1 MSHKSHQLGI
11 RRARRWRLII
21 AALSLASFF
30 LSSARDGLSDE
41 LRFAVTDIVG
51 LEELQTEYGG
61 FQKALSAVTGIE
73 LRFFPVNNRTAAVE
87 AMKSKRID
95 VVLTG
100 PAEYIIFRSR
110 TNAYPIVGFSRPDYF
125 SALVTMANNGI
136 NTVKDLK
143 GKKVAFGDVG
153 STTKHLGPMQLLKD
167 GGVDPLKDIQ
177 AQHVSTKIGWE
188 ALKRGDVAAFGMTY
202 GNYLSLRE
210 KDNLEPGAYR
220 VIARGADMPNDPMV
234 AAPHVDKQ
242 AIEKLKSAFQNHS
255 QELVKA
261 ILTGKD
267 TQKYR
272 GMKFI
277 TRIDDRDYNV
287 VRSMYSTIGHKQF
300 AQFLGDN

>member
-1 MSHKSHQLGI
+1 
-11 RRARRWRLII
+11 LIV
-21 AALSLASFF
+21 AAVG
-30 LSSARDGLSDE
+30 LSSVFLLSARERLSEE

-61 FQKALSAVTGIE
+61 FQKALSAVSGIE

-87 AMKSKRID
+87 SMKSKRID

-110 TNAYPIVGFSRPDYF
+110 TSAYPIVGFSRPDYF

-136 NTVKDLK
+136 NTVRDLK
-143 GKKVAFGDVG
+143 GKRVACGDVG
-153 STTKHLGPMQLLKD
+153 STSKHLGPMQLLKD

-177 AQHVSTKIGWE
+177 AQHVGTKVGWE

-220 VIARGADMPNDPMV
+220 VIARGADLPNDPLV
-234 AAPHVDKQ
+234 AGPHVDKQ
-242 AIEKLKSAFQNHS
+242 IIEKPKSAFQSRS
-255 QELVKA
+255 QELIKA
-261 ILTGKD
+261 LLTGND

-277 TRIDDRDYNV
+277 TRIDDRDYDV
-287 VRSMYSTIGHKQF
+287 VRSMYGTIGHKQF
-300 AQFLGDN
+300 AQFVGSD

>member
-1 MSHKSHQLGI
+1 
-11 RRARRWRLII
+11 
-21 AALSLASFF
+21 
-30 LSSARDGLSDE
+30 
-41 LRFAVTDIVG
+41 
-51 LEELQTEYGG
+51 
-61 FQKALSAVTGIE
+61 
-73 LRFFPVNNRTAAVE
+73 
-87 AMKSKRID
+87 
-95 VVLTG
+95 
-100 PAEYIIFRSR
+100 
-110 TNAYPIVGFSRPDYF
+110 
-125 SALVTMANNGI
+125 MANNGI

>member
-1 MSHKSHQLGI
+1 MGSYCAQG
-11 RRARRWRLII
+11 WRLIA
-21 AALSLASFF
+21 AALSLSSVFLFPAS
-30 LSSARDGLSDE
+30 DGLSAE

-61 FQKALSAVTGIE
+61 FQKALSTASGIE

-87 AMKSKRID
+87 SMRSKRID

-136 NTVKDLK
+136 NAVKDLK

-153 STTKHLGPMQLLKD
+153 STSKHLGPMQLLKD

-177 AQHVSTKIGWE
+177 AQHVSTKVGWE

-220 VIARGADMPNDPMV
+220 VIARGADLPNDPLL
-234 AAPHVDKQ
+234 AGPHVDRQ
-242 AIEKLKSAFQNHS
+242 VIEKLISAFQNQSH
-255 QELVKA
+255 ELIKA

-267 TQKYR
+267 TQKYQ

-277 TRIDDRDYNV
+277 TRIDDRDYDI

-300 AQFLGDN
+300 AQFIGGN